1 MITSLAP
8 TMHRKAVPYLLAIS
22 FVLSA
27 ASAEAAPLKV
37 GKTADGTGSNI
48 EVTVPAGDIGGLK
61 LSNGSVKMNEGKL
74 SVRAVPDWLFDSHQV
89 LDGRLIESRIT
100 TSGTTTTVSGL
111 TYFVGGDWLNNL
123 NRFKSPDNLE
133 TTSGAIM
140 VGRVRAVN
148 ADSVDFQDSNGQTK
162 RLSKAEIKSITSPRA
177 FIFNIPASDVKL
189 GSVDGELT
197 ADAKNINFQPTMSPR
212 AKGWFSAKAVVAKE
226 PKAQLAGTEGG
237 VTKWELAGM
246 IGLDVFNT
254 LSPAIAFPIVAPLG
268 DKDALREIQQFNRQE
283 QIMNMVSQ

>member
-1 MITSLAP
+1 
-8 TMHRKAVPYLLAIS
+8 MHRRVVPSLLAIS
-22 FVLSA
+22 FVVSA
-27 ASAEAAPLKV
+27 AAPALASPLKV

-61 LSNGSVKMNEGKL
+61 LSNGSVKMAEGKL

-100 TSGTTTTVSGL
+100 TSGTTTTLSGL
-111 TYFVGGDWLNNL
+111 TYFVGGDWLSNL

-162 RLSKAEIKSITSPRA
+162 RLNKSEIKSIISPRA

-189 GSVDGELT
+189 GAVDGELT

-212 AKGWFSAKAVVAKE
+212 ARGWFSAKAVVAKE

-268 DKDALREIQQFNRQE
+268 DKDALREIRQFNRQE
-283 QIMNMVSQ
+283 QIMTMFGQ

>member
-1 MITSLAP
+1 M
-8 TMHRKAVPYLLAIS
+8 LAIS
-22 FVLSA
+22 FVGFA
-27 ASAEAAPLKV
+27 AAPALASPLKV

-48 EVTVPAGDIGGLK
+48 EATVPAIEVGGVK

-74 SVRAVPDWLFDSHQV
+74 SVRAVPDWLFDAHQV

-123 NRFKSPDNLE
+123 NRFKSQDNLE

-148 ADSVDFQDSNGQTK
+148 ADSVDFQDANGQTK
-162 RLSKAEIKSITSPRA
+162 RLSKAEIKSIISPRA

-212 AKGWFSAKAVVAKE
+212 ARGWFSARRGVAKE

-237 VTKWELAGM
+237 VTKMQLAGM
-246 IGLDVFNT
+246 IGLDVVNT
-254 LSPAIAFPIVAPLG
+254 VSPAIVAPIVGPLG
-268 DKDALREIQQFNRQE
+268 DRHALQVLKTTNRQQ
-283 QIMNMVSQ
+283 QIQSLSGQ